1 MADVTPPNVST
12 PVGKMRILVSDT
24 KQYVWSPG
32 EEPSYRMSDEV
43 LEGYLA
49 VAGGDTKLYGAAALA
64 LRAAAANE
72 ILIGKYIK
80 TEDLMTDG
88 AKPGDALRLLA
99 REYDNK
105 QKQDDDDAALAE
117 FGFEVV
123 SYPYPYHNLEW

>member
-1 MADVTPPNVST
+1 MADVTPPDVST

-49 VAGGDTKLYGAAALA
+49 IAGGDTKLYGAAALA
-64 LRAAAANE
+64 LRATAANE
-72 ILIGKYIK
+72 ILIGRWVK
-80 TEDLMTDG
+80 TEDLQTQG
-88 AKPGDALRLLA
+88 APVGDALRLLA